1 MNITLVT
8 CWYKVKSKFNETT
21 YKQWMSNFLNNATN
35 FNLVIYTNK
44 ESYSL
49 LACYKDNKNLTIVF
63 KEFEDFLTFKHD
75 WAKNHERNDLLNG
88 KKNHNIDWRLNM
100 LWNEKI
106 NFVNDVIKNKIYET
120 EWYGWC
126 DIGYFRS
133 GGFDVSKWPNRKKLE
148 ILNKDKIYYAR
159 VGNSMSINNL
169 VKLILNKNKYGLP
182 EKEIPADQVS
192 IAGGF
197 FILHKS
203 KIEWWADIYYNT
215 LDLYF
220 KHKYLVKDDQII
232 IINSIVDN
240 LKNFEI
246 VVERDKGVDPW
257 FVFQRFL
264 L

>member
-1 MNITLVT
+1 MNITFVT
-8 CWYKVKSKFNETT
+8 CWYKMKSKFNVKT
-21 YKQWMSNFLNNATN
+21 YEEWMKNFLNNVKN

-49 LACYKDNKNLTIVF
+49 VERYKENENITIVL
-63 KEFEDFLTFKHD
+63 KEFEEFKTFKHD

-88 KKNHNIDWRLNM
+88 KKNHNIDSRLNM

-106 NFVNDVIKNKIYET
+106 SFVDDAIKKKIYET
-120 EWYGWC
+120 DWYGWC

-133 GGFDVSKWPNRKKLE
+133 ATFDIKKWPNPKKIE
-148 ILNKDKIYYAR
+148 TLNKDKIYYAR
-159 VGNSMSINNL
+159 VANSISINNL
-169 VKLILNKNKYGLP
+169 VKLILNKNEYGLP
-182 EKEIPADQVS
+182 VKEIPADQVS

-197 FILHKS
+197 FILDKS
-203 KIEWWADIYYNT
+203 KIDWWVNTYYET
-215 LDLYF
+215 LNLYF
-220 KHKYLVKDDQII
+220 KHRYLVKDDQII

-246 VVERDKGVDPW
+246 VMEKNKRMDPW
-257 FVFQRFL
+257 FVFQRYL